1 MEGPLA
7 GAEIG
12 HVQREIGIDD
22 SDQSDVG
29 EMQTFGDHLGADED
43 VDLARAKGM
52 KCFAIGVFARH
63 RIGIHSPNDCFGE
76 DRGNVRL
83 HFFGAESGV
92 DERVLAAFRQRLH
105 CGAVAA
111 EVTAQTRVAAV
122 KVEGDAAVWAVTRLP
137 AVAAKQ

>member
-1 MEGPLA
+1 
-7 GAEIG
+7 
-12 HVQREIGIDD
+12 DY

-43 VDLARAKGM
+43 VDLARAKGV
-52 KCFAIGVFARH
+52 KCFAIGVFACH

-92 DERVLAAFRQRLH
+92 DERVLAAFRAAFRH
-105 CGAVAA
+105 RRAVSA
-111 EVTAQTRVAAV
+111 EVTAETRVAAV
-122 KVEGDAAVWAVTRLP
+122 KGEGDAAIWAIPRLP
-137 AVAAKQ
+137 AVVAK